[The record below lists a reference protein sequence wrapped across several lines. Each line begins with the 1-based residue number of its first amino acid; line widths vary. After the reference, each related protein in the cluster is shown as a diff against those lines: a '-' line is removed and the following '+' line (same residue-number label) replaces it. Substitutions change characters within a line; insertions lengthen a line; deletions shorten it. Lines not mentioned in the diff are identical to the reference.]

1 MEGKSY
7 HCENCRLRAKYD
19 ANPKSIIG
27 RLWRFHIRF
36 CPGWRAYFRSLPYER
51 QQEYVEKYGLK

>member
-7 HCENCRLRAKYD
+7 PCENCRLRARYD
-19 ANPKSIIG
+19 ANLKSILG

-36 CPGWRAYFRSLPYER
+36 CPGWRAYFRSLPPEK
-51 QQEYVEKYGLK
+51 QQEYIERYNLK